1 MRLRVALDSANP
13 PVFHRDIKTSNILI
27 DSKLTSKVV
36 FHHYWSRPN
45 YVSTVVRGS
54 PVSLFPSY
62 FLSEEPWCMDRPC
75 HWIIISSDLWQNK
88 SFSATARHVLDF
100 RNNSFSHVKGNLNP
114 PVNASL
120 RIGYRLKS
128 PSFSYNQPYHD
139 EFEEYVTSSLNLEF
153 YQLSMDSIMWEKG
166 PRLRMHLKL
175 FPKAGTEHSN
185 TFSRNEVL
193 RIRGIYTTWVFRRSD
208 LFGPYELLNFT
219 LVRPY
224 ANMIIDTP
232 RKGISKAVLV
242 TVVAV
247 AVAFAKFSIN
257 IDGVKSFSFQEMTLA
272 TQNFS
277 SSSVVGRG
285 GYGKVYKGILWDGT
299 VVAIKLAEEGSLQ
312 GEKEFLAEIELLS
325 RLHHRNLVSL
335 VGYCGEEQEK
345 MLVYEFISRGT
356 LRDRL
361 TAKSGESLSFRM
373 RLNVA
378 LDSAKGILYL
388 HTEANPP
395 IFHRDIKT
403 SNIFTTPNSLPKLL
417 ILDSHGLHHFWMTM
431 ESVLTTYPPL
441 LEEPP
446 LGVVLLEILTSMKP
460 LSHGKNIVREFV
472 SLALWCCNDKPEKR
486 PSMLDVVRE
495 LEHILEKMPET
506 GPGFSEPESRLF
518 VESSSTSLFYSSS
531 NVQGSDLSSGGNP
544 IVYPR

>member
-1 MRLRVALDSANP
+1 
-13 PVFHRDIKTSNILI
+13 
-27 DSKLTSKVV
+27 
-36 FHHYWSRPN
+36 
-45 YVSTVVRGS
+45 
-54 PVSLFPSY
+54 
-62 FLSEEPWCMDRPC
+62 
-75 HWIIISSDLWQNK
+75 SSIQNK
-88 SFSATARHVLDF
+88 DKFCGPKYSFEVTCPPQSCPTDNNFEYVQGSAIPCF
-100 RNNSFSHVKGNLNP
+100 C
-114 PVNASL
+114 ASPF

-193 RIRGIYTTWVFRRSD
+193 RIRGIYTTWVFRGSD

-247 AVAFAKFSIN
+247 AVACALLISSVLTVVIKKRHEKYKETSSR
-257 IDGVKSFSFQEMTLA
+257 KSSSNFQEMALA

-299 VVAIKLAEEGSLQ
+299 VVAIKHAEEGSLQ

-361 TAKSGESLSFRM
+361 NGM
-373 RLNVA
+373 
-378 LDSAKGILYL
+378 
-388 HTEANPP
+388 
-395 IFHRDIKT
+395 
-403 SNIFTTPNSLPKLL
+403 KLL
-417 ILDSHGLHHFWMTM
+417 R
-431 ESVLTTYPPL
+431 
-441 LEEPP
+441 
-446 LGVVLLEILTSMKP
+446 LEIL
-460 LSHGKNIVREFV
+460 HFA
-472 SLALWCCNDKPEKR
+472 ALWCCNDKPEKR

-506 GPGFSEPESRLF
+506 GPEFSKPESRLF